1 MIDTSG
7 QACHKTK
14 ESRNLPNE
22 AVAPISLERRIVR
35 TLLSCSS
42 RLSPMIAAQMS
53 KRPASSQISR
63 RTSIAVAPSG
73 CSWTRTTSAST
84 KRGTPRLRVRVRH
97 KSLPKMAG
105 TVGANLILA
114 LPAQYLHVS
123 GLGSSYQWSMQKVP
137 DVAGAGR
144 GDGAGESAPVLV
156 LAVSGAHWSPRF

>member
-73 CSWTRTTSAST
+73 CSWTRTISASM
-84 KRGTPRLRVRVRH
+84 KRGPSRLRVRVRH

-123 GLGSSYQWSMQKVP
+123 GLGSSYQWSMQKFP

-144 GDGAGESAPVLV
+144 GGGAGESSPVLA
-156 LAVSGAHWSPRF
+156 LAESGARSSPRF